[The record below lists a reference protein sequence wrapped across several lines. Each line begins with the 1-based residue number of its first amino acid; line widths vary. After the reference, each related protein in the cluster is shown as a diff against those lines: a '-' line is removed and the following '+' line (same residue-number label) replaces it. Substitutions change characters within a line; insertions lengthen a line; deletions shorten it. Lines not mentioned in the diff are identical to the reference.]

1 MAKRKKHKVLTEGFL
16 FGLIISGVAN
26 LITYQE
32 IGMYN
37 VLVGGKIKAI
47 QRGVRALR

>member
-1 MAKRKKHKVLTEGFL
+1 MKKRKKHNILTEGFL

-26 LITYQE
+26 IITYQE

-37 VLVGGKIKAI
+37 VLVGGILGVLVYQIFGIK
-47 QRGVRALR
+47 

>member
-32 IGMYN
+32 FGMYN
-37 VLVGGKIKAI
+37 VLVGGILGVLVYQIFGIK
-47 QRGVRALR
+47 